1 MAMHGVVEKWA
12 AVAQLVTSADHS
24 DQTLEFQVQ
33 AAIKLDTW
41 VVTARVQTDRLQ
53 ELLHSL
59 EK

>member
-1 MAMHGVVEKWA
+1 MEMHGVVEKWA
-12 AVAQLVTSADHS
+12 AVAQPVIFADHS
-24 DQTLEFQVQ
+24 EQTLEFQAQ